1 MTLSRLVL
9 LFLAVKT
16 RSEETVFARA
26 RNMQISH
33 LLRYSQID
41 MLTTARYRLSEAI
54 SLSPLTASYV
64 QKEI

>member
-1 MTLSRLVL
+1 ML

-26 RNMQISH
+26 QNMQISH

-41 MLTTARYRLSEAI
+41 MLTAARYRLSEAI
-54 SLSPLTASYV
+54 SLSPLTAPYV